1 MENALE
7 ERFIN
12 ISFPVRRDILA
23 SLKEDKDEFVRDILF
38 SSALLFYRKRK
49 LSLGKAAEL
58 AGYGKLDFIEKLQ
71 REGEP
76 IFDYT
81 DEEVDDIFADA
92 KQL

>member
-12 ISFPVRRDILA
+12 ISFPIRRDILA
-23 SLKEDKDEFVRDILF
+23 SLKEDKDEFIRDILF

-58 AGYGKLDFIEKLQ
+58 AGYAKLDFIEKLQ

-76 IFDYT
+76 VFDYT
-81 DEEVDDIFADA
+81 DKEIDDIFADA

>member
-12 ISFPVRRDILA
+12 ISFPIRRDILA
-23 SLKEDKDEFVRDILF
+23 SLKEDKDEFIRDILF

-58 AGYGKLDFIEKLQ
+58 AGYAKLDFIDKLQ

-76 IFDYT
+76 VFDYT
-81 DEEVDDIFADA
+81 DEEIDDIFADA

>member
-1 MENALE
+1 MENAIE

-12 ISFPVRRDILA
+12 ISFPIRRDILA
-23 SLKEDKDEFVRDILF
+23 SLKEDKDEFIRDILF

-58 AGYGKLDFIEKLQ
+58 AGYAKLDFIDKLQ

-76 IFDYT
+76 VFDYT
-81 DEEVDDIFADA
+81 DEEIDDIFADA